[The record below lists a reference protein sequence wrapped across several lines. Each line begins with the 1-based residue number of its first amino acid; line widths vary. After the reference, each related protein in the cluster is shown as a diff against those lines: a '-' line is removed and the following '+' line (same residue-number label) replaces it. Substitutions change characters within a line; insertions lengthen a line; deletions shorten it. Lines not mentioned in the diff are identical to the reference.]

1 MTGSDNERSSDEE
14 MACTPVFGING
25 VRHLLEADKTERY
38 RQTYSDNNA
47 VLVCVKPVYPLLSI
61 YFPDK
66 VNES

>member
-1 MTGSDNERSSDEE
+1 MPVSYTHLPVYAEPVNQQLRQMTGSDNERSSDEE

-47 VLVCVKPVYPLLSI
+47 VC
-61 YFPDK
+61 
-66 VNES
+66 